1 MRIIV
6 AKDYAEMSKRAA
18 DIIASQIRINAHTVL
33 GLATGSTPVGAYE
46 ELVRQY
52 NEEGLN
58 FGNVDTFN
66 LDEYIG
72 LGADHPQSYR
82 YFMDE
87 HLLSHINMDADRAH
101 VPDGLAQNPE
111 QECEEYDRLIRDLG
125 GVDLQLLGMGGNGH
139 IGFNEPNDIYTA
151 ETHVVNLTESTIKA
165 NSIYFNNEN
174 EVPRQAITMG
184 FRTIMQAKKVIF
196 VVSGKAK
203 SKVVKEALEGPITPK
218 LPASILQLHHDVI
231 VVLDQDAA
239 SEMKL
244 KDNFIMTDDQLFR

>member
-87 HLLSHINMDADRAH
+87 HLLSHINIDADRAH

-184 FRTIMQAKKVIF
+184 FRIIMQAKKVIF

-203 SKVVKEALEGPITPK
+203 AKVVKEALEGPITPK